1 MILYILLFIKYYS
14 LGIILT
20 YFILNSCFAEYHAI
34 DSNIIKKK
42 KIMIG
47 DKKFKLQPYL
57 I

>member
-20 YFILNSCFAEYHAI
+20 YFILNSCFANYHAI

-42 KIMIG
+42 KIIIG
-47 DKKFKLQPYL
+47 GKKFKLQPY
-57 I
+57 II